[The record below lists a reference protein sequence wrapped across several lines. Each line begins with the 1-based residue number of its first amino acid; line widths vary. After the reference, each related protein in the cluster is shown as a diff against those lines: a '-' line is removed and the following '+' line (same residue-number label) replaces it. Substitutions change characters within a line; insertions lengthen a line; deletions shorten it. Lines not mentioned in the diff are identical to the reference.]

1 MKKTLLILLVT
12 FLTVGVLHAQKPEV
26 VTNNKAGWHKIGDAN
41 VNFKTDKDQFIILGK
56 DRFKAIQLKVDDS
69 PVRVEDMQVFYEG
82 GAKEDVSLRSDFK
95 PGSESRVIDLKNG
108 SSELK
113 KVVFIYKTVPNETAD
128 KAHIELWGLK

>member
-113 KVVFIYKTVPNETAD
+113 KVVFIYKTVPNATAD

>member
-12 FLTVGVLHAQKPEV
+12 VLAMGVLHAQKPEV

-41 VNFKTDKDQFIILGK
+41 VNFKTDKDQFLILGK
-56 DRFKAIQLKVDDS
+56 DRFKAIQLKVDDA
-69 PVRVEDMQVFYEG
+69 PVRIEDMQVFYEG
-82 GAKEDVSLRSDFK
+82 GAKEDVSLRNDFK

-108 SSELK
+108 SAELK
-113 KVVFIYKTVPNETAD
+113 KVVFVYKTVANTAAD